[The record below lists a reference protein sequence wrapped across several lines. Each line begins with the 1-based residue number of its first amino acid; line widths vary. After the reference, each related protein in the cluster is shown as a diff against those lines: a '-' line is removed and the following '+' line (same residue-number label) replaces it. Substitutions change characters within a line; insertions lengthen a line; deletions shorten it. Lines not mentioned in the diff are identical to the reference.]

1 MSFEY
6 ANNATQ
12 AGANTRGYSDGA
24 NGTIS
29 YGHQYGNG
37 GRGPYNSQTGSAD
50 TTNTGTASLPQAV
63 KDYFSRKVIIEE
75 AKEQFF
81 QPLATTRNLAPNTG
95 KYIKDYV
102 WRPLIDDRNINDQ
115 GIDANGLYY
124 ANGNLYGSS
133 RDISTISGKLPVIG
147 ENGGRYNRVGFTREL
162 IEGTVSDLGFF
173 FEYTK
178 DEVQF
183 DTQADLLSH
192 FYREAMRGANKIT
205 EDVLQIDLITN
216 AAANTYRPGNAASD
230 ANMTSANELTYSDL
244 IKIAKQL
251 QDDRV
256 PKQYKMLTGSTMNDT
271 RTVAGGWTIYCPP
284 EMRQTFMTM
293 LDLHNRPAFIPVE
306 QYGAQT
312 QPVKGE
318 IGRVYEFR
326 IVEVPDMVYHKN
338 AGGSVSQNDTVV
350 YSSTSTTTGT
360 GNDAVTTTKYD
371 IFDMLIIGP
380 EAFNTIGFKTDG
392 KSFKFEI
399 MSRAPGEQSAD
410 PYHDPYGRHG
420 FWSIQWT
427 YGFMVLRPERLMCI
441 KSVARA

>member
-6 ANNATQ
+6 ANNGV
-12 AGANTRGYSDGA
+12 AGVTTRGYSDGSG
-24 NGTIS
+24 GTIS
-29 YGHQYGNG
+29 YGNQYGNG
-37 GRGPYNSQTGSAD
+37 GRGAYNPATGSAD
-50 TTNTGTASLPQAV
+50 ATPTGTASLPQAV

-75 AKEQFF
+75 AKEQYF
-81 QPLATTRNLAPNTG
+81 QPLAVTRNLAPNTG

-133 RDISTISGKLPVIG
+133 RDISTIVGKLPVIG

-178 DEVQF
+178 DMTQF

-230 ANMTSANELTYSDL
+230 AAMTSANEITYQDL
-244 IKIAKQL
+244 IKIAAKL
-251 QDDRV
+251 RDDRV
-256 PKQYKMLTGSTMNDT
+256 PQECKMCTGSTNTDT
-271 RTVAGGWTIYCPP
+271 RTIPGAWNLYIPP
-284 EMRQTFMTM
+284 EMRPTFMAM

-306 QYGAQT
+306 QYGSQT
-312 QPVKGE
+312 QPIKGE

-326 IVEVPDMVYHKN
+326 LIEVPDMVYNKN
-338 AGGSVSQNDTVV
+338 AGNSVSNSDTIP
-350 YSSTSTTTGT
+350 YQSTSVTTGT

-371 IFDMLIIGP
+371 IFDMLLIGP
-380 EAFNTIGFKTDG
+380 ESFNTIGFRTDG

>member
-12 AGANTRGYSDGA
+12 AGANTRGYADA
-24 NGTIS
+24 NNNTIS

-37 GRGPYNSQTGSAD
+37 GRGPYNAQTGSAD
-50 TTNTGTASLPQAV
+50 VANTGTASLPQAI
-63 KDYFSRKVIIEE
+63 KDYFSRDAIIEA
-75 AKEQFF
+75 AKEQYF
-81 QPLATTRNLAPNTG
+81 QPLATVRNLAQNTG
-95 KYIKDYV
+95 KYIKQYV
-102 WRPLIDDRNINDQ
+102 WRPLIDDKNINDQ
-115 GIDANGLYY
+115 GIDANGAYY
-124 ANGNLYGSS
+124 ANGNLYGSD

-147 ENGGRYNRVGFTREL
+147 ENGGRYNRVGFTRDL

-178 DEVQF
+178 DEIQF

-205 EDVLQIDLITN
+205 EDVLQIDLIN
-216 AAANTYRPGNAASD
+216 GAQGNTYRPGNAASD
-230 ANMTSANELTYSDL
+230 AAMSSASELTYADL

-251 QDDRV
+251 KEDRV
-256 PKQYKMLTGSTMNDT
+256 PTEYKMLTGSTNTDT
-271 RTVAGGWTIYCPP
+271 RTVAGGWTIHVPP
-284 EMRQTFMTM
+284 EMRQTFMAM

-306 QYGAQT
+306 QYGSQT
-312 QPVKGE
+312 QPLKGE

-326 IVEVPDMVYHKN
+326 IVEVPDMVYFKN
-338 AGGSVSQNDTVV
+338 AGATVNANDTVTYV
-350 YSSTSTTTGT
+350 STTTTTGT
-360 GNDAVTTTKYD
+360 GQSATTTSKYD
-371 IFDMLIIGP
+371 IFPMLIIGP
-380 EAFNTIGFKTDG
+380 ESFTTIGFRTDG
-392 KSFKFEI
+392 RSFKFQI
-399 MSRAPGEQSAD
+399 MSRAPGEASAD

-427 YGFMVLRPERLMCI
+427 YGFMLLRPERLMCI